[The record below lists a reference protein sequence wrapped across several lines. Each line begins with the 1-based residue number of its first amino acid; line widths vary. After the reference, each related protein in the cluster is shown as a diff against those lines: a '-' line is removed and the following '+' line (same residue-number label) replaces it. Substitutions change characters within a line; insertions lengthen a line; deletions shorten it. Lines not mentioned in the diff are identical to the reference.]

1 MLSDHLVWPYVLCSY
16 LDSVLSLWPNR
27 LRIKPTEARVSVYR
41 QSRSSVSVFDHCYH
55 MCVFAELLWSP
66 HHIYKCDRIGEDYL
80 ITITW
85 EEKSLMRSLKY
96 LVFLLHRNEIFAF
109 KSSQYE
115 LNYFSSTSKQVFFLI
130 YLEGLWANNQGITL
144 LCPLSYERAINPV
157 YVCCQKSYDVC
168 NRFKRWCVEASVCL
182 CCFRVF
188 VDLSF

>member
-1 MLSDHLVWPYVLCSY
+1 MQQTCLTFVCLSASCADMCVCDEIKSNQCSMLSDHLVWPYVLCSY

-96 LVFLLHRNEIFAF
+96 LKCFTYTEMRFLHSKVLSMNSIISHQHLN
-109 KSSQYE
+109 KS
-115 LNYFSSTSKQVFFLI
+115 FF
-130 YLEGLWANNQGITL
+130 
-144 LCPLSYERAINPV
+144 
-157 YVCCQKSYDVC
+157 
-168 NRFKRWCVEASVCL
+168 
-182 CCFRVF
+182 
-188 VDLSF
+188 